1 MSVNVVDNNVTV
13 TASQEVEVANELVTN
28 AITNEYPN
36 TITVKSN
43 EFAIVGD
50 GLFATTK
57 EEVPGW
63 MRELVDDLARS
74 ATAGA
79 YNAMTGFNYNLYNA
93 MIALQ
98 VAENKYQQAI
108 NTRVTDQ
115 EAFVQAVETL
125 NSTVQNA
132 EAEIVG
138 IKQTYATKDFSV
150 TTATQ
155 TLEASLNGGAIK
167 SSLGQLAST
176 MTNQYGTMAQRMDVL
191 ESTFEDLELGVEGYA
206 NATNTLETYVGL
218 TEGVPDG
225 TGLLAKVDILERQN
239 DGVIETVTG
248 TYDVILRAAEPDFS
262 ELVTT
267 AEPYA
272 SWLAA
277 DTVAGGITNR
287 LAHIGDVYVKYQD
300 TASGAKEYVASY
312 KFIRTVVDTTTPH
325 STDSEGFTWAVI
337 VDQAAE
343 MAYEA
348 AMNAY
353 DLADGKRRVFTATPV
368 GPYDVGD
375 LWVRV
380 VGTSN
385 QIWRA
390 STASTVY
397 NVAHWQVASTDD
409 AAVVDFVD
417 NVYTPAVTNLQQQV
431 DGKIE
436 SWYTAS
442 SSDPKAAWTTT
453 EERTKHDGDLW
464 YQVDTKNS
472 YYYSS
477 GTHSWNTIEDST
489 AIAALEA
496 AGEAQ
501 ATADGVVVSYYAVE
515 QSTAPAT
522 SKLWLNDA
530 KLLQK
535 FNSDPLVNTWE
546 AVPVKIGDTLTTVVT
561 QTGAANL
568 GDSKVYIR
576 QDSGWVTETA
586 AGVVASS
593 KAVTDLNLQLTSP
606 TGALANA
613 VSTLENSLIGTMP
626 YDGVSPRVDAKFK
639 YNSTININGG
649 YYNSGFG
656 LETTTDPITG
666 LPTSEFLINADKFK
680 MTTTGYNGAKYNPFS
695 VDGTTGEI
703 TFKGKVSFSSV
714 TGTSHL
720 AAITDIPTSIS
731 ELTNDLGYVVP
742 SEVAAAI
749 NNNTTTIDGS
759 KITTGTIQAGAI
771 AAGAITADK
780 ISSNAIDGRYITGG
794 TIEGAFI
801 KGANIVGA
809 VIKSSWLDFS
819 GSGYLTDWKSLTPAN
834 VPAAYINNFAKNNDG
849 SLAADSEG
857 FARLPT
863 TGTIGDVH
871 VPSTTISRAR
881 DKGPNGETDTLFAI
895 AVYPVAYD
903 DYTTSNANRFLRE
916 RITVGGGDL
925 LIAALSSGY
934 GSYDYVTLNTT
945 IKVGYYAY
953 QIYAAIDNSDRWSLT
968 VSSAYSNTNSFSNYG
983 NIVNWG
989 GTGNVDTS
997 TYTDPNNCFRIAAQS
1012 YGDGIVTTLDIV
1024 VSMPPGFID
1033 HSRLSGPLVLID
1045 TTTLYRSDNDPAFTV
1060 TRGIPKISYASG
1072 LLQTN

>member
-1 MSVNVVDNNVTV
+1 MPVNVVDNNITV

-28 AITNEYPN
+28 TITNEYPN

-43 EFAIVGD
+43 EFAVIGD

-63 MRELVDDLARS
+63 MRELVGDLARS

-138 IKQTYATKDFSV
+138 IKQTYATKDFA
-150 TTATQ
+150 TATAAQ

-191 ESTFEDLELGVEGYA
+191 ESTFEDLGSGVEGYA
-206 NATNTLETYVGL
+206 NATDTLETYVGL
-218 TEGVPDG
+218 TEGAPDG
-225 TGLLAKVDILERQN
+225 TGLLAKVEILERQN

-267 AEPYA
+267 AEPYTT
-272 SWLAA
+272 WLAA
-277 DTVAGGITNR
+277 DVAAGGINNR

-312 KFIRTVVDTTTPH
+312 KFIRTIVDTTTPH

-337 VDQAAE
+337 VDQVAE

-353 DLADGKRRVFTATPV
+353 DLADGKRRVFTATPT

-390 STASTVY
+390 NTASTVY
-397 NVAHWQVASTDD
+397 NAAHWQVASTDD
-409 AAVVDFVD
+409 AAVVALSTGLADGTATVKLTNAYVGEQLLTTYLGEQLDNLVAVYSGTDHTTQTGMEVDDIYIESTTETSTSGVVVDVVNTYKYNGTNWVQINNNSNITALADLAGGKRSNYGGNTVPTGAVVNDVWIPSADSGSYVKGEVYQYIGDPLTWTAATKYTEDLDNFVD
-417 NVYTPAVTNLQQQV
+417 NVYTPVVTGLQSQV

-442 SSDPKAAWTTT
+442 SSDPKTAWTTT

-464 YQVDTKNS
+464 YQTDTKNS

-501 ATADGVVVSYYAVE
+501 NTADGVVVSYYAVE

-522 SKLWLNDA
+522 SKLWLDDA

-535 FNSDPLVNTWE
+535 FTTAWE
-546 AVPVKIGDTLTTVVT
+546 VVPVKEGDTLTTFVT
-561 QTGAANL
+561 ATS
-568 GDSKVYIR
+568 DSKVYVYNGT
-576 QDSGWVTETA
+576 SWVTETG

-593 KAVTDLNLQLTSP
+593 KAVTDLKAYLEVDGQTVGGTS
-606 TGALANA
+606 TIQSYVETKAGEEGAK
-613 VSTLENSLIGTMP
+613 VES
-626 YDGVSPRVDAKFK
+626 KFA
-639 YNSTININGG
+639 YNSSVTLNN
-649 YYNSGFG
+649 YTYSSGFG
-656 LETTTDPITG
+656 LATSVNDIGIPVGGSEFWVDADRFKIKDPTTGKITLITG
-666 LPTSEFLINADKFK
+666 
-680 MTTTGYNGAKYNPFS
+680 
-695 VDGTTGEI
+695 
-703 TFKGKVSFSSV
+703 GK
-714 TGTSHL
+714 
-720 AAITDIPTSIS
+720 
-731 ELTNDLGYVVP
+731 
-742 SEVAAAI
+742 
-749 NNNTTTIDGS
+749 
-759 KITTGTIQAGAI
+759 
-771 AAGAITADK
+771 ITADLIELRSEEEGYEFTINQEGIK
-780 ISSNAIDGRYITGG
+780 IIKDG
-794 TIEGAFI
+794 
-801 KGANIVGA
+801 V
-809 VIKSSWLDFS
+809 
-819 GSGYLTDWKSLTPAN
+819 
-834 VPAAYINNFAKNNDG
+834 
-849 SLAADSEG
+849 
-857 FARLPT
+857 
-863 TGTIGDVH
+863 
-871 VPSTTISRAR
+871 
-881 DKGPNGETDTLFAI
+881 
-895 AVYPVAYD
+895 
-903 DYTTSNANRFLRE
+903 LR
-916 RITVGGGDL
+916 L
-925 LIAALSSGY
+925 LIG
-934 GSYDYVTLNTT
+934 
-945 IKVGYYAY
+945 KV
-953 QIYAAIDNSDRWSLT
+953 N
-968 VSSAYSNTNSFSNYG
+968 
-983 NIVNWG
+983 
-989 GTGNVDTS
+989 
-997 TYTDPNNCFRIAAQS
+997 
-1012 YGDGIVTTLDIV
+1012 
-1024 VSMPPGFID
+1024 
-1033 HSRLSGPLVLID
+1033 
-1045 TTTLYRSDNDPAFTV
+1045 
-1060 TRGIPKISYASG
+1060 
-1072 LLQTN
+1072 